1 MNISRPVYEVRDRP
15 GYGQRENVR
24 TLGVEPAIWVHQ
36 AGIGSSTSMGGSATI
51 VLGRTRYGSISW
63 SRGLALNPD
72 DCEIMADLGW
82 STLFDRAP
90 E

>member
-1 MNISRPVYEVRDRP
+1 
-15 GYGQRENVR
+15 
-24 TLGVEPAIWVHQ
+24 
-36 AGIGSSTSMGGSATI
+36 MGGFATI

-90 E
+90 EKP